1 MKSVKKVVLYAT
13 AALIAGAAG
22 SVHADVLQYKFSQA
36 SGQVR
41 EVLAENKYINP
52 DSFLDIYASAGT
64 DRKVKITILRKDTA
78 LF

>member
-41 EVLAENKYINP
+41 EVWLKTN
-52 DSFLDIYASAGT
+52 T
-64 DRKVKITILRKDTA
+64 
-78 LF
+78 